1 VTDAPV
7 RDRLRLVSHFPG
19 RLRVRAE
26 MFRVMPEVADE
37 VVARLREEPAVTGT
51 ETSPVTGS
59 ILVLYDPGALQ
70 LPKLVQLIVRTGR
83 LGGLE
88 VDASEDWSKREPPG
102 ERLRV
107 GIEQLNQRMRE
118 ATGGRLDGRVAV
130 PGALLVGGLALLLR
144 APIVP
149 NWWDL
154 TFWAYS
160 TFHNMNPH
168 PPRRA
173 ARDGGYDRD
182 DLGRDDAP

>member
-1 VTDAPV
+1 LSEGPL

-19 RLRVRAE
+19 RLRVRAD
-26 MFRVMPEVADE
+26 MFRVMPEVAEE
-37 VVARLREEPAVTGT
+37 VAVRLREEPAVTAA
-51 ETSPVTGS
+51 ETSRVTGS
-59 ILVLYDPGALQ
+59 LLVTYDPGGLQ
-70 LPKLVQLIVRTGR
+70 LPRLVQLIVRTGR

-88 VDASEDWSKREPPG
+88 VDASEDWTQREPPG
-102 ERLRV
+102 ERVRV
-107 GIEQLNQRMRE
+107 ALEQLNLRMRE
-118 ATGGRLDGRVAV
+118 ATRGRLDGRAAV

-168 PPRRA
+168 PPRGPEPDPS
-173 ARDGGYDRD
+173 DGST
-182 DLGRDDAP
+182 DAP

>member
-1 VTDAPV
+1 LSEALV

-26 MFRVMPEVADE
+26 VFRVMPEVADE
-37 VVARLREEPAVTGT
+37 VVARLREEPAVRGT
-51 ETSPVTGS
+51 EASRLTGS
-59 ILVLYDPGALQ
+59 LLVIYDPQTLQ
-70 LPKLVQLIVRTGR
+70 LPRLVQLIVRTGR

-88 VDASEDWSKREPPG
+88 VDASDWTERDPPG
-102 ERLRV
+102 ERVRLAL
-107 GIEQLNQRMRE
+107 EKLNLRMRG

-130 PGALLVGGLALLLR
+130 PGALLVGGLALLFR

-168 PPRRA
+168 PPRRPSPEPS
-173 ARDGGYDRD
+173 DGST
-182 DLGRDDAP
+182 DAP

>member
-1 VTDAPV
+1 VTDGPV

-37 VVARLREEPAVTGT
+37 VVARLRQEPAVTGT
-51 ETSPVTGS
+51 ESSPVTGS
-59 ILVLYDPGALQ
+59 LLVLYDPGALQ

-83 LGGLE
+83 LAGLE
-88 VDASEDWSKREPPG
+88 VDASEDWTKREPPG
-102 ERLRV
+102 ERVRV
-107 GIEQLNQRMRE
+107 AIEQLNQRMRE

-130 PGALLVGGLALLLR
+130 PGALLVL
-144 APIVP
+144 P

-168 PPRRA
+168 PPRSPGEA
-173 ARDGGYDRD
+173 IDGS
-182 DLGRDDAP
+182 DDAP

>member
-1 VTDAPV
+1 VSDAPI

-37 VVARLREEPAVTGT
+37 VVARLRQEPAVTGT
-51 ETSPVTGS
+51 ETSPITGS
-59 ILVLYDPGALQ
+59 LLVLYDPGALQ
-70 LPKLVQLIVRTGR
+70 LPRLVQLIVRTGR

-88 VDASEDWSKREPPG
+88 VDASEDWTKREPPG

-107 GIEQLNQRMRE
+107 TFEQLNLRMRE

-130 PGALLVGGLALLLR
+130 PAALLAGGLGLLLR

-154 TFWAYS
+154 TFWAYT

-168 PPRRA
+168 PPRSPA
-173 ARDGGYDRD
+173 EAIDGS
-182 DLGRDDAP
+182 DDAP

>member
-1 VTDAPV
+1 MSDAPI

-37 VVARLREEPAVTGT
+37 VVARLRQEPAVTGT
-51 ETSPVTGS
+51 ETSPITGS
-59 ILVLYDPGALQ
+59 LLVLYDPGALQ
-70 LPKLVQLIVRTGR
+70 LPRLVQLIVRTGR

-88 VDASEDWSKREPPG
+88 VDASEDWTKREPPG

-107 GIEQLNQRMRE
+107 TFEQLNQRMRE

-130 PGALLVGGLALLLR
+130 PAALLAGGLGLLLR

-154 TFWAYS
+154 TFWAYT

-168 PPRRA
+168 PPRSPA
-173 ARDGGYDRD
+173 EAIDGS
-182 DLGRDDAP
+182 DDAP

>member
-37 VVARLREEPAVTGT
+37 VAARLRQEPAVTGT

-59 ILVLYDPGALQ
+59 LLVLYDPGALQ
-70 LPKLVQLIVRTGR
+70 LPRLVQLIVRTGR

-88 VDASEDWSKREPPG
+88 VDASEDWTKREPPG

-107 GIEQLNQRMRE
+107 TLEQLNLRMRE

-130 PGALLVGGLALLLR
+130 PAALLVGGLGLLLR

-154 TFWAYS
+154 TFWAYT

-168 PPRRA
+168 PPRPA
-173 ARDGGYDRD
+173 TPDASDGRDGSADS
-182 DLGRDDAP
+182 A

>member
-1 VTDAPV
+1 LSEAPV

-26 MFRVMPEVADE
+26 VFRVMPEVAEE
-37 VVARLREEPAVTGT
+37 VAARLREEPAVSGT
-51 ETSPVTGS
+51 EASRVTGS
-59 ILVLYDPGALQ
+59 LLVIYDPDALQ
-70 LPKLVQLIVRTGR
+70 LPRLVQLIVRTGR

-88 VDASEDWSKREPPG
+88 VDASEDWTKREPPG
-102 ERLRV
+102 DRMRLALERH
-107 GIEQLNQRMRE
+107 NQRMLE
-118 ATGGRLDGRVAV
+118 ATGGRLDGRAAV
-130 PGALLVGGLALLLR
+130 PGALLMGGLALFLR

-168 PPRRA
+168 PPRRPSPEPS
-173 ARDGGYDRD
+173 DGDA
-182 DLGRDDAP
+182 DAP